1 MSGLITLEEIEAA
14 RAGLPPAIR
23 RTPTLPLAR
32 GPEEV
37 GTEGLFLK
45 LENFQITGAY
55 KPRAAF
61 HILGTFS
68 AEERRMGV
76 VIPSSGNF
84 AQGFAIAGRMM
95 GVRVA
100 VVMPEMTIPYKV
112 EATRAYGA
120 DVVFSGNDYAKR
132 QPMVE
137 ETARARGMISIN
149 IQTDR
154 RVPIGHSSIGL
165 EIIEDLSGVE
175 TVVVPISSGGL
186 IAGVASAIKLKA
198 PEVRVIGA
206 QPAGAAAMHRSL
218 RAGAPTPIEKW
229 ETMADALSAT
239 QVSQFLFDHACERVD
254 EVVLVTEEEITGA
267 FRLLLHRAKVLAEP
281 GGAVAAAACL
291 SGKVRGAGKIVA
303 LVSGGNMTADL
314 AAQLAA
320 G

>member
-1 MSGLITLEEIEAA
+1 MSGLITREEIEAA
-14 RAGLPPAIR
+14 RAGLPAAIR
-23 RTPTLPLAR
+23 RTPILPLAR

-37 GTEGLFLK
+37 GTEDLFLK

-61 HILGTFS
+61 HILGTLG

-76 VIPSSGNF
+76 AMPSSGNF

-100 VVMPEMTIPYKV
+100 VVMPEMTSPYKV
-112 EATRAYGA
+112 EATRGYGA
-120 DVVFSGNDYAKR
+120 EVVFSENDYAKR

-137 ETARARGMISIN
+137 ETARARGMIPIN

-165 EIIEDLSGVE
+165 EILEDLPGVE
-175 TVVVPISSGGL
+175 TVIVPISSGGL

-198 PEVRVIGA
+198 PGVRVVGA

-239 QVSQFLFDHACERVD
+239 RVSQFLFDHVRERVD
-254 EVVLVTEEEITGA
+254 EMVLVTEEEVADA

-291 SGKVRGAGKIVA
+291 SAKVRGAGKTAA
-303 LVSGGNMTADL
+303 LVSGGNMTAEL
-314 AAQLAA
+314 AAKLAA